1 MAEKLLTPEEL
12 QNRVYSFLKN
22 YYLNDMHRDRES
34 FYALTMDDIKK
45 YPTAAC
51 GVALNLFMDGQ
62 LEKADKFIESLP
74 EGEIFYYIKI
84 GLLIVHPKATWKGF
98 IDLLKCLKQNKI
110 ALPNITLTAGRPSIL
125 NGFND
130 FSRISP
136 FLPKHREEFVDYLAS
151 LYQNN
156 VSPAIYSQCLAEYYY
171 QINRIID
178 AEVLVSRT
186 IKEFD
191 KDSEHRLLFTALYL
205 QTKILLAH
213 GKSVDP
219 ASYIRYI
226 ERYIEET
233 GKAEFSYNLDSA
245 EVMTA
250 LYEGERT
257 IVSNWYKTK
266 APDEFS
272 DFNML
277 DTYRYLVK
285 LRCYII
291 FNNHTAMIAL
301 VEKLRPLLEA
311 GKRHMDLC
319 EIDLLLSITLYR
331 AEKKDLALEAFD
343 RAIKIAHRRK
353 YYRLIADEGCA
364 ILNVLIDYIK
374 QKGES
379 EFLMKLLEM
388 TRNMAI
394 SHPRYLKAELKNN
407 ATFNQKEIEIL
418 KLLEQG
424 KSREDI
430 AEYFFISENTVNFH
444 IKKLYV
450 KLESNSVTQAVWNAR
465 VLGII

>member
-1 MAEKLLTPEEL
+1 MDTELLGPEEL
-12 QNRVYSFLKN
+12 QKRVSSFLKN
-22 YYLNDMHRDRES
+22 YYLNDMHKDRES
-34 FYALTMDDIKK
+34 FYALTPVDIKQ
-45 YPTAAC
+45 YPLVAC
-51 GVALNLFMDGQ
+51 GIVLNLIMDGQ
-62 LEKADKFIESLP
+62 LAKADRFIEALP
-74 EGEIFYYIKI
+74 NTDMFYFIKI
-84 GLLIVHPKATWKGF
+84 GILVVHPKTTWKEF
-98 IDLLKCLKQNKI
+98 IDLLKCLQKNNI
-110 ALPNITLTAGRPSIL
+110 SLPNVTLTAGRPSIL

-136 FLPKHREEFVDYLAS
+136 FLQKHRTEFIEYLSS
-151 LYQNN
+151 LYERN
-156 VSPAIYSQCLAEYYY
+156 VCPAIYSQCLAEYYY

-205 QTKILLAH
+205 RTKILLAY
-213 GKSVDP
+213 GKTVDP
-219 ASYIRYI
+219 ASYIKYI
-226 ERYIEET
+226 QRYIEET
-233 GKAEFSYNLDSA
+233 GKAEFTYNLDSA

-250 LYEGERT
+250 LYESERA
-257 IVSNWYKTK
+257 IVSRWYKNK
-266 APDEFS
+266 APDEFV

-291 FNNHTAMIAL
+291 FNNHTALIAL
-301 VEKLRPLLEA
+301 VEKLRPLLES

-319 EIDLLLSITLYR
+319 EIDLLLSIALYR
-331 AEKKDLALEAFD
+331 AEKKELALEAFD
-343 RAIKIAHRRK
+343 RALKIARRRK

-374 QKGES
+374 EKGES
-379 EFLMKLLEM
+379 EFLMELLEM

-394 SHPRYLKAELKNN
+394 THPRYLKAELKNN

-424 KSREDI
+424 KSRDEI

-444 IKKLYV
+444 IKKLYS
-450 KLESNSVTQAVWNAR
+450 KLESTSVTQAVWNAR